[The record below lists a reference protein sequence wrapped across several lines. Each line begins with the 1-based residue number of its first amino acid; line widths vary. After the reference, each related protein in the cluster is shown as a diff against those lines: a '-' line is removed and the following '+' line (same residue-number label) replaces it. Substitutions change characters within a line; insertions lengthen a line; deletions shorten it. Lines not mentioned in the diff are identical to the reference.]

1 MKTKN
6 KKIITIGFHRTATT
20 TLSRIFAYNNLYS
33 VTGGWGTEGR
43 LRAISRCDTISDFG
57 ENHIP
62 LEELLIIKRK
72 YPDSIYLLNTR
83 SLKHWISSRLR
94 MYIYR
99 IEKKQ
104 TASIQKTELFNP
116 TSISLA
122 SAQAYIEQRESFY
135 KACSEIFCPG
145 KDNLIIFDI
154 QADDFIPFVCDK
166 LDLDPLPPNYDK
178 RANNGKRML
187 TNKQRFDDPKIS
199 HIFRELENIY
209 GEKKL
214 NSILSM
220 DAAVNQKLKMFPNN
234 LKDL

>member
-6 KKIITIGFHRTATT
+6 KKIITIGFNRTATT
-20 TLSRIFAYNNLYS
+20 TLWRIFTHNNLYS
-33 VTGGWGTEGR
+33 VAGGGGTEDR

-62 LEELLIIKRK
+62 PEELLIIKRK

-83 SLKHWISSRLR
+83 SLKNWISSRLR

-99 IEKKQ
+99 IETK
-104 TASIQKTELFNP
+104 TTSSIQKTELFNP

-122 SAQAYIEQRESFY
+122 SAQAYINQRESFY
-135 KACSEIFCPG
+135 KACSEIFSPD

-154 QADDFIPFVCDK
+154 EADDFIPFVCDK
-166 LDLDPLPPNYDK
+166 LDLDALPPNYNK
-178 RANNGKRML
+178 L

-220 DAAVNQKLKMFPNN
+220 DADVNQKLKMFPNN
-234 LKDL
+234 LKDS